1 MTSNEIKEELRIAL
15 SKVDIIERA
24 MRVFLVFSHT
34 FKSMIKDENFMQN
47 PQALFKQQ
55 YYKWNLVC
63 DELIKDGFD
72 IPKDLFIIVI
82 RIFSEEEKTI
92 KKMGWD
98 KIKLPNHDLVKALRE
113 VNKAQTYVTDM
124 HNNRAE

>member
-15 SKVDIIERA
+15 LKVDIIERA
-24 MRVFLVFSHT
+24 TRVLLVFSHT
-34 FKSMIKDENFMQN
+34 LKSMIKDENFMQN
-47 PQALFKQQ
+47 PQGLFKQQ

-82 RIFSEEEKTI
+82 RIFSEEGKTI

-98 KIKLPNHDLVKALRE
+98 KIKLPNHDLVKALYE
-113 VNKAQTYVTDM
+113 VKEAQTYGTDM

>member
-1 MTSNEIKEELRIAL
+1 MTSNEIKEELRKAL
-15 SKVDIIERA
+15 SKVDIIDRA
-24 MRVFLVFSHT
+24 YSVLVVFQDT
-34 FKSMIKDENFMQN
+34 FKSMMKDDNFQTN
-47 PQALFKQQ
+47 PQGLFKLQ
-55 YYKWNLVC
+55 YYKWDLVC
-63 DELIKDGFD
+63 NELIKDGFD

>member
-24 MRVFLVFSHT
+24 MRVFLVFNHT
-34 FKSMIKDENFMQN
+34 FKSMIKDDNFQTN
-47 PQALFKQQ
+47 PQGLFKQQ

-82 RIFSEEEKTI
+82 RMFSEEEKTI

-98 KIKLPNHDLVKALRE
+98 KIKIPSHGLVKALRE
-113 VNKAQTYVTDM
+113 VKEALLSLEQNR
-124 HNNRAE
+124 NNHGV

>member
-1 MTSNEIKEELRIAL
+1 MTSNEIKEELRKAL

-24 MRVFLVFSHT
+24 MCVFLVFSHT

-82 RIFSEEEKTI
+82 RMFSEEEKTI

-98 KIKLPNHDLVKALRE
+98 KIKIPSHGLVKALRE
-113 VNKAQTYVTDM
+113 VKEALLSLEQNR
-124 HNNRAE
+124 NNHGV

>member
-1 MTSNEIKEELRIAL
+1 MTSNEIKEELRKAL

-47 PQALFKQQ
+47 PQVLFKQQ

-82 RIFSEEEKTI
+82 RMFSEEEKTI
-92 KKMGWD
+92 KLSL
-98 KIKLPNHDLVKALRE
+98 IHI
-113 VNKAQTYVTDM
+113 
-124 HNNRAE
+124 

>member
-1 MTSNEIKEELRIAL
+1 MTSNEIKEELRKAL
-15 SKVDIIERA
+15 SKVDIIDRA
-24 MRVFLVFSHT
+24 MSVFIVLSHT

-47 PQALFKQQ
+47 PQGLFKQQ

-82 RIFSEEEKTI
+82 RMFSEEEKTI

-98 KIKLPNHDLVKALRE
+98 KIKLPNHDLVKALYE
-113 VNKAQTYVTDM
+113 VKEAQTYGTDM

>member
-1 MTSNEIKEELRIAL
+1 MTSNEIKEELRKAL

-24 MRVFLVFSHT
+24 ARVFLVFSHT
-34 FKSMIKDENFMQN
+34 LKSMIKDENFMQN
-47 PQALFKQQ
+47 PQALFKQL

-72 IPKDLFIIVI
+72 IPKDLFIIFV

-98 KIKLPNHDLVKALRE
+98 KIKLPNHDLVKALYE
-113 VNKAQTYVTDM
+113 VKEAQTYGTDM
-124 HNNRAE
+124 HNNRAD